1 MKEVWVNAD
10 PWRKALVTTA
20 LEGGADAVVVDPR
33 DVEKV
38 KELDMS
44 PLEIQ
49 SVRLICIPI
58 MARDTSD
65 AIQKMAQASAF
76 GDLMEIR
83 LDVMEAFDLS
93 EIIRVANKPVI
104 FTYRSQE
111 EGGEGKIQYD
121 SRVNYLK
128 EAVRLGADYVDV
140 EYAMP
145 PEHRNLLFD
154 KRGHAKLI
162 LSKHFCNETPSR
174 EELAD
179 LFREMAATGADVVK
193 IVTHAETAE
202 DNLSVLGLIPPAV
215 KMGVEIVAF
224 CMGPLG
230 RMSRV
235 CCPLLG
241 GAFTFASLKSGQ
253 ESASGQVPVKEMKM
267 ILEALS
273 P

>member
-1 MKEVWVNAD
+1 
-10 PWRKALVTTA
+10 
-20 LEGGADAVVVDPR
+20 
-33 DVEKV
+33 
-38 KELDMS
+38 
-44 PLEIQ
+44 
-49 SVRLICIPI
+49 
-58 MARDTSD
+58 MAIDTSD
-65 AIQKMAQASAF
+65 ALQKMAEASSLC
-76 GDLMEIR
+76 DLVEIR
-83 LDVMEAFDLS
+83 LDVMESFELS
-93 EIIRVANKPVI
+93 EIIRAASKPVI
-104 FTYRSQE
+104 ITYRSEE
-111 EGGEGKIQYD
+111 EGGEGQAPYD
-121 SRVNYLK
+121 ARVDYLK
-128 EAVRLGADYVDV
+128 DAVRLGSDYVDV

-145 PEHRNLLFD
+145 PRHRNGLFEN
-154 KRGHAKLI
+154 RGHSKLI

-174 EELAD
+174 EKLAD
-179 LFREMAATGADVVK
+179 LFRKMVATGADVVK
-193 IVTHAETAE
+193 IITHAETGG

-241 GAFTFASLKSGQ
+241 GSFTFASLKSGQ

>member
-1 MKEVWVNAD
+1 MAHD
-10 PWRKALVTTA
+10 T
-20 LEGGADAVVVDPR
+20 ADALR
-33 DVEKV
+33 K
-38 KELDMS
+38 
-44 PLEIQ
+44 I
-49 SVRLICIPI
+49 
-58 MARDTSD
+58 
-65 AIQKMAQASAF
+65 AQGSAF
-76 GDLMEIR
+76 CDLMEIR

-93 EIIRVANKPVI
+93 EIVRAASKPVI

-111 EGGEGKIQYD
+111 EGGEGKVPYD
-121 SRVNYLK
+121 ARVNYLK

-145 PEHRNLLFD
+145 PEHRKLLFEN
-154 KRGHAKLI
+154 RGHSKLI

-174 EELAD
+174 EKLED
-179 LFREMAATGADVVK
+179 LFRKMAATGADVVK
-193 IVTHAETAE
+193 IITHAETGG
-202 DNLSVLGLIPPAV
+202 DNLIVLGLIPPAV
-215 KMGVEIVAF
+215 KMGVAIVAF

-241 GAFTFASLKSGQ
+241 GSFTFASLKSGQ

-273 P
+273 T

>member
-1 MKEVWVNAD
+1 M
-10 PWRKALVTTA
+10 
-20 LEGGADAVVVDPR
+20 
-33 DVEKV
+33 
-38 KELDMS
+38 
-44 PLEIQ
+44 
-49 SVRLICIPI
+49 ICIPI

-65 AIQKMAQASAF
+65 ALQKIAQGSAF
-76 GDLMEIR
+76 CDLMEIR

-93 EIIRVANKPVI
+93 EIIMAASKPVI

-111 EGGEGKIQYD
+111 EGGEGKVSYD
-121 SRVNYLK
+121 ARVDYLK

-145 PEHRNLLFD
+145 PEHRKLLFEN
-154 KRGHAKLI
+154 RGHSKLI
-162 LSKHFCNETPSR
+162 LSKHFCNGTPSK

-179 LFREMAATGADVVK
+179 LFRKMAATGADVVK
-193 IVTHAETAE
+193 IITHAETGG
-202 DNLSVLGLIPPAV
+202 DNLTVLGLIPPAV
-215 KMGVEIVAF
+215 NMGVEIVAF

-230 RMSRV
+230 HMSRV
-235 CCPLLG
+235 ACPLLG
-241 GAFTFASLKSGQ
+241 GSFTFASLKSGQ